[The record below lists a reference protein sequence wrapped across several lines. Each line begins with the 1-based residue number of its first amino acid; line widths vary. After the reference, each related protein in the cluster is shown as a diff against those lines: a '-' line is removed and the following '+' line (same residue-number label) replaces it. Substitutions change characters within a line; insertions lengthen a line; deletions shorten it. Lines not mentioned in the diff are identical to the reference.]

1 MSRRQSWR
9 TTDALLLA
17 GLIVLAILAT
27 RGVWLDILSIA
38 VRDEEQSH
46 ILLAVPIA
54 AWLAWVRRDR
64 LRTVRPRWSI
74 MGPPVLGAGWALA
87 SFGYASGVE
96 FTLHAGALLV
106 VLGALL
112 TVVGPH
118 VLARFLPAVMALAFL
133 IPVPGRIRQSI
144 AMPLQEISAKVTEF
158 GLDIVGVPVTRA
170 TNLLTIN
177 GQDVV
182 VAEACNGM
190 RMVAALG
197 LIAFAYVFSVPMRNG
212 VRLLILIASPLVA
225 IIVNV
230 VRLIPTALLYG
241 YSTATT
247 AEAFHDWSGWLVLLL
262 AVLILWLIV
271 EALRW
276 IEVPITPY
284 ALGEE

>member
-1 MSRRQSWR
+1 MSRRHTWR
-9 TTDALLLA
+9 TTDALLLG
-17 GLIVLAILAT
+17 GLVVLAVLAT
-27 RGVWLDILSIA
+27 RGIWMDVLSIA

-46 ILLAVPIA
+46 ILLAIPIA

-64 LRTVRPRWSI
+64 LRAVRPRWSI
-74 MGPPVLGAGWALA
+74 MGPPVLGIGWAIA

-96 FTLHAGALLV
+96 FTLHAGALLI
-106 VLGALL
+106 VLGAVL
-112 TVVGPH
+112 TVVGPN
-118 VLARFLPAVMALAFL
+118 VLVRFLPAVLALMFL

-144 AMPLQEISAKVTEF
+144 ALPLQEISAKVTEF

-247 AEAFHDWSGWLVLLL
+247 AETFHDWSWWLVLLL